1 MVDTSHQSPVTNHHN
16 MSVTRIAARY
26 AKSLLDLAQEQG
38 KLDKVLGDVQ
48 AFKTATE
55 QRDFFLLLKSPI
67 VNPDK
72 KGKILKE
79 IFSGKFDELS
89 MAFINIVLRKGR
101 ESYLPDI
108 AKEFLIQYNALKKIS
123 TVKLTTAAPVTE
135 ASLAAIKA
143 QLQGSSKTAA
153 NIDIETAVDPDLIGG
168 FVIEFDDKLY
178 DASVAHKLAQLKK
191 GFSGNQYIN
200 NM

>member
-1 MVDTSHQSPVTNHHN
+1 

-38 KLDKVLGDVQ
+38 KLDRVLGDVQ
-48 AFKTATE
+48 AFNSATE

-79 IFSGKFDELS
+79 IFGDKFDELS

-108 AKEFLIQYNALKKIS
+108 TKEFLVQYNVLKQIS
-123 TVKLTTAAPVTE
+123 KVKLTTATAVSAE
-135 ASLAAIKA
+135 SLAAIKA
-143 QLQGSSKTAA
+143 QLEGSSKTLA
-153 NIDIETAVDPDLIGG
+153 NIEIETAVNPDLIGG

-178 DASVAHKLAQLKK
+178 DSSVAHKLAQLKK
-191 GFSGNQYIN
+191 GFSGNQYVK
-200 NM
+200 

>member
-1 MVDTSHQSPVTNHHN
+1 

-38 KLDKVLGDVQ
+38 KLDTILGDIQ
-48 AFKTATE
+48 AFKGATE

-72 KGKILKE
+72 KGKILQE
-79 IFSGKFDELS
+79 IFGGKFDELS

-101 ESYLPDI
+101 EGYLPDI
-108 AKEFLIQYNALKKIS
+108 AKEFLVQYNALNKIS

-135 ASLAAIKA
+135 ASLAAIKT
-143 QLQGSSKTAA
+143 QLQGSSKTAS
-153 NIDIETAVDPDLIGG
+153 NIEIETAVDPELIGG

-191 GFSGNQYIN
+191 GFSGNQYVN